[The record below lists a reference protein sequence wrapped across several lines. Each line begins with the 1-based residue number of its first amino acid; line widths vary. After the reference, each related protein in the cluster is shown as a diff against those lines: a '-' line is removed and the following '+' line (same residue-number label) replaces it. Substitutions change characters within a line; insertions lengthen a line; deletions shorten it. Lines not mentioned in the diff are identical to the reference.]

1 MYTPNFEYQRAGSVA
16 EALSILSQNDN
27 AKLLAGGHSLLPA
40 LKLRLSEPSLL
51 VDIGHLEELKGIS
64 VSDGKLSI
72 GALTTHAEIAASA
85 AVKEHCPALAQACAN
100 VGDPQVRNWGTL
112 GGNVAHADPA
122 SDPPTVLLASNA
134 TIHVQGANGTRA
146 ISADDFF
153 VDLFTT
159 TLDAGEIITRIEIP
173 SAKGAK
179 FGYMKL
185 AHPAS
190 RYAVV
195 GVGVLVNMSGGKVS
209 SARVAVGG
217 ATTKATRC
225 SGAEQALVGS
235 SLDDAALNA
244 AASAL
249 AADIGDNAMSD
260 IYASADYRKSVAG
273 AFLKRLLKS

>member
-1 MYTPNFEYQRAGSVA
+1 MYTPNFEYQRASSVA
-16 EALSILSQNDN
+16 EALSILSQNEN

-51 VDIGHLEELKGIS
+51 VDIGHLKELKGIS

-85 AVKEHCPALAQACAN
+85 EVKEHCPALAQACGN
-100 VGDPQVRNWGTL
+100 VGDPQVRNWGTI
-112 GGNVAHADPA
+112 GGNLAHADPSA
-122 SDPPTVLLASNA
+122 DPPTVLLAADA
-134 TIHVQGANGTRA
+134 TIHVQGPNGTRA

-159 TLDAGEIITRIEIP
+159 ALDAGEIITRVEIP
-173 SAKGAK
+173 SAKGSK
-179 FGYMKL
+179 SNYLKL

-195 GVGVLVNMSGGKVS
+195 GVGVVVQMDGGKVA

-217 ATTKATRC
+217 ATPKATRC
-225 SGAEQALVGS
+225 TGAEQALVGS

-244 AASAL
+244 AASAI
-249 AADIGDNAMSD
+249 ANDIGDNAMSD
-260 IYASADYRKSVAG
+260 IYAGAEYRKSVAG
-273 AFLKRLLKS
+273 SYLKRALKN

>member
-1 MYTPNFEYQRAGSVA
+1 MYTPTFEYQRASSVA
-16 EALSILSQNDN
+16 EAMSILSQNEN

-51 VDIGHLEELKGIS
+51 VDIGHLTELKGIS
-64 VSDGKLSI
+64 LSDGKLSI

-85 AVKEHCPALAQACAN
+85 AVKEHCPALAQACGN
-100 VGDPQVRNWGTL
+100 VGDPQVRNWGTI
-112 GGNVAHADPA
+112 GGNLAHADPS

-134 TIHVQGANGTRA
+134 TIHVQGNAGTRA

-159 TLDAGEIITRIEIP
+159 ALEPGEIITRIEIP
-173 SAKGAK
+173 SAKGSK
-179 FGYMKL
+179 SSYLKL

-195 GVGVLVNMSGGKVS
+195 GVGVMLKLDGGKVT

-217 ATTKATRC
+217 VTPKATRC
-225 SGAEQALVGS
+225 AGAEKALVGS

-244 AASAL
+244 AAIAI

-260 IYASADYRKSVAG
+260 IYASAEYRKSVAG
-273 AFLKRLLKS
+273 AYLKRALKS